1 MLHISLVGSTNSLQ
15 FIKAI
20 EGNPSLKLSGI
31 FDPSFQFDVPKNLRG
46 YPVYYSFAELLKHSQ
61 AIAFSSVENTY
72 FPFIERL
79 GKRRYGWRGKI
90 YFRTASQAEGYAR
103 RRAERADRFLYNKNG
118 SNVNAL
124 TQEVD
129 HANKN

>member
-1 MLHISLVGSTNSLQ
+1 MNALTFKFGR
-15 FIKAI
+15 
-20 EGNPSLKLSGI
+20 ER
-31 FDPSFQFDVPKNLRG
+31 FDDRKFNKR
-46 YPVYYSFAELLKHSQ
+46 
-61 AIAFSSVENTY
+61 Y

-103 RRAERADRFLYNKNG
+103 RWAERADRFLYNKNG